1 MLEELKIHPGES
13 YNFLIKRLAKSKID
27 EKPLSK
33 ETIKAIKEALKNIEE
48 GRLYSTKEVKE
59 RLNIK

>member
-1 MLEELKIHPGES
+1 V
-13 YNFLIKRLAKSKID
+13 IKRLAKSKID
-27 EKPLSK
+27 EEPLNK